1 MKMRKQLARS
11 IIGLGVCCLALA
23 LAAPS
28 LAGPQGRYRGRAY
41 SKSDVDRIIKRVETR
56 SDDFVKIFD
65 KSLDRSALDGTQSE
79 DRLNER
85 AKDLEKALDKLRE
98 DFDRTDTWRDTRGRV
113 EDVMREAEAINRVVN
128 NRRLSNRVEAS
139 WVLLRTD
146 LNRLAGIYNLELLK
160 R

>member
-1 MKMRKQLARS
+1 MKMRKHLARS
-11 IIGLGVCCLALA
+11 IIGLGICCLMLA

-28 LAGPQGRYRGRAY
+28 YAGWQGRHRGRAY
-41 SKSDVDRIIKRVETR
+41 SKADVDRIIKRVETR
-56 SDDFVKIFD
+56 SDNFVKLFD
-65 KSLDRSALDGTQSE
+65 ESLDRSALDGTDRE

-85 AKDLEKALDKLRE
+85 AKDLEKALDRLRE

-128 NRRLSNRVEAS
+128 SRRLTTRVEAS
-139 WVLLRTD
+139 WTLLRND
-146 LNRLAGIYNLELLK
+146 LNRLAGIYNLEQLK